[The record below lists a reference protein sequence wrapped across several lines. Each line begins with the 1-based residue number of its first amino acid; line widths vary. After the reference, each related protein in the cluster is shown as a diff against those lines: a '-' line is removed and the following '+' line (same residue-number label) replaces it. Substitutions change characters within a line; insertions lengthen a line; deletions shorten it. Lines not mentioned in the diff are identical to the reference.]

1 MLLTYFE
8 SLRISIINIVT
19 ILMTSAKMVALVLF
33 KVKIF
38 WNKGYDVI
46 IYVHDVP
53 TNFYH
58 MNKIIL

>member
-1 MLLTYFE
+1 MLLTYFD

-19 ILMTSAKMVALVLF
+19 ILMTPAKMVTLVLF

>member
-19 ILMTSAKMVALVLF
+19 ILMTSAKMVTLVLF